1 MPRSPPERVA
11 TWVHTTDKRTCRPTG
26 DWLPFV
32 GMAKRVGGSL
42 FMIVAVGA
50 LIGVEAL
57 AQGGWL
63 TWFDWGLNGAR
74 GLVPV
79 AIALAILGGVLLLA
93 AMMHGLVV
101 DPNRA
106 LPGSIVL
113 DGRVV
118 TDESIKSGAKV
129 SIKYRGRTTGTANQ
143 EVAGFFPGRVLFSR
157 AFYEQTRMGDLKN
170 AWRSGEW
177 LHVHRYLRAT
187 VGLAG
192 FLSLVTGLLV
202 TWALLTDTTAAR
214 LLFLGVV
221 MFMLAGTARAFA
233 RAR

>member
-1 MPRSPPERVA
+1 
-11 TWVHTTDKRTCRPTG
+11 
-26 DWLPFV
+26 
-32 GMAKRVGGSL
+32 
-42 FMIVAVGA
+42 MIVAVGA

-57 AQGGWL
+57 AQAGWL
-63 TWFDWGLNGAR
+63 TWFDRGLNSAR

-79 AIALAILGGVLLLA
+79 AIALAVIGGVLLVA
-93 AMMHGLVV
+93 AMIHGLVV
-101 DPNRA
+101 DPNRGM
-106 LPGSIVL
+106 PGSIVL

-118 TDESIKSGAKV
+118 TDESIKPGAKV

-143 EVAGFFPGRVLFSR
+143 GVAGFYRGRVLFSR
-157 AFYEQTRMGDLKN
+157 NFYEESRMGDLKK

-202 TWALLTDTTAAR
+202 AWALLDDTTAAR
-214 LLFLGVV
+214 LLLLGVV
-221 MFMLAGTARAFA
+221 VFMLAGTARAFA